1 MIVIFMVNLFFFQV
15 SYLLFFCYYNLVAT
29 GFQSKK
35 KLKKFRRILTI
46 EMWQLKFDHHLDNQ
60 FLFSS
65 FMFLLFFAT
74 LKFDHRMY
82 RVDWNG
88 IMVSTKIG
96 TRIQIHLDHGPCDDQ
111 IPIWEKS
118 EKNKTK
124 QNKIWSQKVDKCF
137 FPKTS
142 NWWQNIWF

>member
-1 MIVIFMVNLFFFQV
+1 LIVIFMVNLFFFQV

-74 LKFDHRMY
+74 QIWSPRVWGGLKWYHG
-82 RVDWNG
+82 VHKDW
-88 IMVSTKIG
+88 
-96 TRIQIHLDHGPCDDQ
+96 DQ
-111 IPIWEKS
+111 NPDPPWSWSMWWPNSNLRK
-118 EKNKTK
+118 KWKKTK
-124 QNKIWSQKVDKCF
+124 QNKTKFDLKKLTNVF
-137 FPKTS
+137 F
-142 NWWQNIWF
+142 